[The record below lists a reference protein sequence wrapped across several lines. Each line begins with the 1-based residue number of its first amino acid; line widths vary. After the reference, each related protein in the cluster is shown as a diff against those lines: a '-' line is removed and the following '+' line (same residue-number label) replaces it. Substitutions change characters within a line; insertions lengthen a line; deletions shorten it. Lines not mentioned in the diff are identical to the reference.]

1 MIGFVTLAP
10 VFCRDLTRRNLSKL
24 TKIQLVG
31 LLFSTV
37 LYSVIG
43 PLLWLTAL
51 QSVSVPTAA
60 ILQRFESL
68 ELIIWSAVFM
78 NERLDSWAIG
88 NALITLVGVLV
99 ALLTPPLFGGAIA
112 FNTGSWFVILS
123 TFAYSVSVLISQ
135 KFLADVPLGIQ
146 SFARLLTGGLMFHAI
161 SMLRNPDTKLMFYD
175 KPELWRTMWWYGLLY
190 ITVGEGMWLVALKE
204 ADPLLVAVGTTSVF
218 VLTILW
224 NIAIQDVFPTD
235 AQYAG
240 SAFLLLAIGS
250 SIMRSVSVARSKT
263 QGTDGTDSL
272 QVKLVGAGGGDQVEM
287 GSGGLSVP
295 AGNEL
300 LKSAS
305 YGAI

>member
-1 MIGFVTLAP
+1 
-10 VFCRDLTRRNLSKL
+10 
-24 TKIQLVG
+24 
-31 LLFSTV
+31 
-37 LYSVIG
+37 
-43 PLLWLTAL
+43 
-51 QSVSVPTAA
+51 
-60 ILQRFESL
+60 
-68 ELIIWSAVFM
+68 
-78 NERLDSWAIG
+78 
-88 NALITLVGVLV
+88 
-99 ALLTPPLFGGAIA
+99 
-112 FNTGSWFVILS
+112 
-123 TFAYSVSVLISQ
+123 
-135 KFLADVPLGIQ
+135 
-146 SFARLLTGGLMFHAI
+146 
-161 SMLRNPDTKLMFYD
+161 MFYD

-272 QVKLVGAGGGDQVEM
+272 QVKLVGAGDLVEM
-287 GSGGLSVP
+287 GSGGPSVP
-295 AGNEL
+295 AGDGL
-300 LKSAS
+300 MKPAS